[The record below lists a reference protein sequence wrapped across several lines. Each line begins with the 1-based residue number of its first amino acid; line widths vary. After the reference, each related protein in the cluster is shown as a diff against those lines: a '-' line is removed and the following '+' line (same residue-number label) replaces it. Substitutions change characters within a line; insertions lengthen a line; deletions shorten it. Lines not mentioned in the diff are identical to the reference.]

1 MSHWISWARNKIGM
15 EDGTDVQME
24 DIQDNEDS
32 MRELETKRSALLRT
46 QKLQL
51 AQFEDEYD
59 EVKDE
64 IQTAVKNKD
73 QTSALKYL
81 TRKQELEED
90 IETLQGKIENQEYL
104 QKAVI
109 DAHQNRDQA
118 QLMQAGAKQMETIV
132 KQTEKIDIDG
142 VVDRY
147 EDASRTTTTHSK
159 RLAKPMRRGARA
171 KDTISHEL
179 DRLMQ
184 EEADRETAELNT
196 AVPPNNDNNIVI
208 TTPSSPS
215 ENKFVLQEEK

>member
-15 EDGTDVQME
+15 DDGTDVQME
-24 DIQDNEDS
+24 DIQDEDS
-32 MRELETKRSALLRT
+32 MLELETKRSTLLRT

-51 AQFEDEYD
+51 AQLEDEYD

-147 EDASRTTTTHSK
+147 EDASRTTSTHSK

-196 AVPPNNDNNIVI
+196 VVPPNNNNNIVI
-208 TTPSSPS
+208 ATHSPS